1 MVEALGQTS
10 KVVLCPDAGSLS
22 NSHILNNYKK
32 IIDELTSKGYLT
44 DVAWWGQLEK
54 SKQPDIDEL
63 SNTLDFELI
72 TPREFFNHTN
82 KANWLY
88 RRRYTPDIVVN
99 QSDFKFLNLPNNN
112 AVIAAKSGLGTGKT
126 EALIRLI

>member
-1 MVEALGQTS
+1 ML
-10 KVVLCPDAGSLS
+10 L
-22 NSHILNNYKK
+22 
-32 IIDELTSKGYLT
+32 
-44 DVAWWGQLEK
+44 WGQLEK

-63 SNTLDFELI
+63 SNTPDFELI

-99 QSDFKFLNLPNNN
+99 HLILNFHLPK
-112 AVIAAKSGLGTGKT
+112 I
-126 EALIRLI
+126 IRNCG